1 MSVAI
6 SGFGAVWLLAG
17 DVLCNILMACYRCFA
32 GLSMGRICLSHH
44 IAIYACPIPRDF
56 HYNINM
62 EYNSIKIIK
71 FMKV

>member
-1 MSVAI
+1 MLRNIRKCTVAGPGAHRVSGDTNWPGCVVHGTYLSVPYH
-6 SGFGAVWLLAG
+6 SNL
-17 DVLCNILMACYRCFA
+17 
-32 GLSMGRICLSHH
+32 CLSHPMGFPLH
-44 IAIYACPIPRDF
+44 